1 MKVKLRILTILIAL
15 CFPAM
20 VQSQSEEY
28 IPMAEEHNRW
38 IVKLTSINGSWSILD
53 LWEYYANGD
62 TTINEVDYIKIYRS
76 DLVVTYY
83 GPPYEPESNYELYGF
98 IRDDITEQKVYGIKL
113 EEGGFINNCDP
124 NEEYLMYDFSLRIGD
139 TANSCLFTTSYD
151 NNIIDIQPSEYF
163 GYETNEFKV
172 NITRYMEGIGSE
184 FGLFEVLF
192 DPFKNDSKEENQED
206 RTYLADFCRQD
217 SCSLIVSNHS
227 PDFNRDFVISPNPA
241 RQFVKITSP
250 DFSHISFVTI
260 SDILGNVM
268 VRKPVSHDE
277 KNIIIQTDF
286 LSRGI
291 YLLSIHEK
299 NKRVFTK
306 KLLIQ

>member
-1 MKVKLRILTILIAL
+1 MKVKLCILTILIAL
-15 CFPAM
+15 SFPEIA
-20 VQSQSEEY
+20 QSQSEEY
-28 IPMAEEHNRW
+28 IPMAEDHNRW

-62 TTINEVDYIKIYRS
+62 TSINEVDYIKIYRR

-98 IRDDITEQKVYGIKL
+98 IRDDITEQKVYGFQLI
-113 EEGGFINNCDP
+113 ENGVFEGCEL
-124 NEEYLMYDFSLRIGD
+124 NEEYLMYDFNLEIDD
-139 TANSCLFTTSYD
+139 TISSCLFPEFYD
-151 NNIIDIQPSEYF
+151 NIITDIQPSTYF
-163 GYETNEFKV
+163 GYETDAFIGNPF
-172 NITRYMEGIGSE
+172 TYMEGIGSE

-192 DPFKNDSKEENQED
+192 DPLKKEENQID

-241 RQFVKITSP
+241 RGFVKITPPS
-250 DFSHISFVTI
+250 FSHISFVTI

-277 KNIIIQTDF
+277 KNIIIQTGF
-286 LSRGI
+286 LSQGI
-291 YLLSIHEK
+291 YLLSIHGK
-299 NKRVFTK
+299 NKRVYTK
-306 KLLIQ
+306 KILIQ